1 MDGKGL
7 AILILLFLIA
17 MMVFYP
23 QRSGYAPTGSDPVG
37 SDVVTTSVSGSGPM
51 VMQGGS
57 GGTITQG
64 GLADA
69 PGGMYASV
77 SDPAPFE
84 IGGSGVRTVDM
95 PVYDNTNVG
104 LIPSEVVTT
113 EDFGQFSQTPS
124 CLARTTWTHAAR
136 LVTQRPSVATC
147 ATPTATSAPSHST
160 PATRSASLTS
170 APSHQTRCAPSL
182 RLRTAMRSKRNNLTL
197 SILFLGSLNLLFE
210 VSNSFYELSSLQ
222 DIFFEFM

>member
-37 SDVVTTSVSGSGPM
+37 TDVVTTSGTGSGPM

-57 GGTITQG
+57 GGLISQG

-69 PGGMYASV
+69 AGGTYSSV
-77 SDPAPFE
+77 DEPAPFDM
-84 IGGSGVRTVDM
+84 GGSGVRTVDM

-104 LIPSEVVTT
+104 LIPKEVVTT
-113 EDFGQFSQTPS
+113 EDFGQFSPDAILSGQNFLDPRAQIGFPETIGGNLRNANRDFRSEPPNPRDAVS
-124 CLARTTWTHAAR
+124 IFNLSTIPPDTM
-136 LVTQRPSVATC
+136 RP
-147 ATPTATSAPSHST
+147 
-160 PATRSASLTS
+160 
-170 APSHQTRCAPSL
+170 
-182 RLRTAMRSKRNNLTL
+182 K
-197 SILFLGSLNLLFE
+197 FE
-210 VSNSFYELSSLQ
+210 IENSYEK
-222 DIFFEFM
+222 